1 MRHKFEEIGVP
12 ILSPSGENFTS
23 DEFHII
29 CETLERVGIP
39 NFKRKE
45 LYQSVHI
52 LHKRGK
58 YRMIHFKE
66 VFLLEGKTST
76 VSQEDIE
83 RRNYIIHLMQLW
95 GLIKVPYPTEI
106 EPMNSNMVMVLQ
118 YKERDS
124 WTTISKYN
132 VGKKENDRTY

>member
-1 MRHKFEEIGVP
+1 MRSKFEDIGVE
-12 ILSPSGENFTS
+12 IVSPEGKDFTS

-29 CETLERVGIP
+29 CETLERVGIA
-39 NFKRKE
+39 NFKKKE

-52 LHKRGK
+52 LHRKGK
-58 YRMIHFKE
+58 YRLIHFKE
-66 VFLLEGKTST
+66 AFLLEGKTSA
-76 VSQEDIE
+76 VSKEDIE

-95 GLIKVPYPTEI
+95 GLIKATNI
-106 EPMNSNMVMVLQ
+106 EAISQMSNENVTVLQ

-132 VGKKENDRTY
+132 VGKKDNG